1 MLWSA
6 VAWTEK
12 NNACGS
18 YRGTLAFLVPR
29 SAATTLFNVQQGLS
43 SSPLTCG
50 DFYAG
55 ILAHVPQLDDN
66 MVFST
71 RFQFVK
77 AVLHSTVARLDFVAP
92 VGLPDQIFHS
102 NCVEL
107 RQREE
112 GGSEY

>member
-1 MLWSA
+1 MLA
-6 VAWTEK
+6 GPTEVLWL
-12 NNACGS
+12 S
-18 YRGTLAFLVPR
+18 SVPR
-29 SAATTLFNVQQGLS
+29 SAATRLLNVQQGLS

-112 GGSEY
+112 GGSEYQPDARSFT